1 MFRAIISYE
10 ARVGET
16 YATDSR
22 EEPRYLDMTVPVVNL
37 YQLVAV
43 LSESANRG
51 ALSRGLLS
59 WAPGDN
65 LFA

>member
-43 LSESANRG
+43 LSESANKRRFEQRA
-51 ALSRGLLS
+51 ALLGTRR
-59 WAPGDN
+59 
-65 LFA
+65 

>member
-43 LSESANRG
+43 LSESANKMRFEQRA
-51 ALSRGLLS
+51 ALLGTRR
-59 WAPGDN
+59 
-65 LFA
+65 